1 MRVIKF
7 TKTCSLTSPTSYAH
21 PTLAFPWTGQSDW
34 ALKCAMLEDML
45 DVVDMDNK
53 REPGRV
59 ELKVRALGA
68 REVVTRREPGGVELK
83 VRALGA
89 REVV

>member
-1 MRVIKF
+1 M
-7 TKTCSLTSPTSYAH
+7 
-21 PTLAFPWTGQSDW
+21 PTLACSWTGQTDW

-59 ELKVRALGA
+59 ELKVRGPGG
-68 REVVTRREPGGVELK
+68 RKVVTRREPGRVELK
-83 VRALGA
+83 VKGA
-89 REVV
+89 GG